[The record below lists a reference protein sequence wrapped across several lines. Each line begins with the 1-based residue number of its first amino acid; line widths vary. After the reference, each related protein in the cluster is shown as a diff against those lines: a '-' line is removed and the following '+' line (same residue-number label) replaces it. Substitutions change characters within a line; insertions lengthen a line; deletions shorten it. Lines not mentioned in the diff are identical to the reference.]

1 MRQQARFHGLDPA
14 LEGHF
19 EHHLIEKIQMVT
31 FGWYP
36 DALLFAS
43 LRSTKDFADTG
54 EKFGIVPRVRAEQE
68 GQVHEGGGGGGEGQ
82 QSAAAAAQQDG
93 QQVGPGE
100 AENPDDPDQ
109 QEEPE
114 EPEEEEAAAAAEDAA
129 RDEEEADRAMFVG
142 LTPSARYVV

>member
-1 MRQQARFHGLDPA
+1 MRQQARFHGLDLA

-36 DALLFAS
+36 DAPLFAS
-43 LRSTKDFADTG
+43 FRSTKDFADTG

-68 GQVHEGGGGGGEGQ
+68 EQLHEGGEVGREGQ
-82 QSAAAAAQQDG
+82 QA
-93 QQVGPGE
+93 GPGE

-129 RDEEEADRAMFVG
+129 RDEEEADGAMFVG
-142 LTPSARYVV
+142 LTPSARYVD